1 MNLRGRASYLVALEP
16 VLILRDYLVEVR
28 PLGVELKRVKAE
40 TWVDTACLELEHSQV
55 EFILLTD

>member
-55 EFILLTD
+55 